1 MRCWFGRTVSISF
14 LEPAVYGLNS
24 DDSEIQ
30 KPKYGQVIKQR
41 IKLLSFSAIMARTPS
56 CAQSNRAKSCITRSK
71 WYCNRELTSACNT
84 RARRGDL
91 VGWRF
96 AEFRPQSPSGRSCPG
111 HPARILPPTSAGSVR
126 GSRTATAGAVQL
138 ASDYDRRS
146 GQLPPAWSKYPNTL
160 RDHSLQ

>member
-1 MRCWFGRTVSISF
+1 MLVWSNGKYLLLRSR
-14 LEPAVYGLNS
+14 AVYGLNS

-56 CAQSNRAKSCITRSK
+56 CAQSNRAKSCSTRSK
-71 WYCNRELTSACNT
+71 WYCNRELTCASNT
-84 RARRGDL
+84 RARARPSCRMAFSGISPAVSKRPILSWPPGADITADL
-91 VGWRF
+91 GRF
-96 AEFRPQSPSGRSCPG
+96 GAWIEDSHG
-111 HPARILPPTSAGSVR
+111 
-126 GSRTATAGAVQL
+126 GAVQL

-146 GQLPPAWSKYPNTL
+146 VQLPPAWSKYPNTL